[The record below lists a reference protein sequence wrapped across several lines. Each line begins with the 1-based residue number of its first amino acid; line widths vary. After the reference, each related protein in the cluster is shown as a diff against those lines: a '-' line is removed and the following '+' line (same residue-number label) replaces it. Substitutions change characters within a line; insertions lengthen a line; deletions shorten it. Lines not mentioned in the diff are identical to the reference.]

1 MLGLNSANKSPQIP
15 DDFVLLRSELISVR
29 KINRLLSRCNQ
40 DTHQPRKL
48 ELALKN
54 SDFYLTLLQKTS
66 ENLVGFVR
74 VTSDKGLNANLW
86 DLVAEPGDQQE
97 TYMSIM
103 VFKAIEIIRRELPG
117 CSISVAAPSISLNPL
132 LKISNHSP
140 YESLDAKGLF
150 IISFIT
156 KLSGKVE
163 GGMKIFA

>member
-1 MLGLNSANKSPQIP
+1 MLGLNSANKCPQIP
-15 DDFVLLRSELISVR
+15 EGFLLLRSELISIR

-54 SDFYLTLLQKTS
+54 SDFYLTLIRKAP

-97 TYMSIM
+97 KYMSIV

-117 CSISVAAPSISLNPL
+117 CSISVAAPVISLEPL
-132 LKISNHSP
+132 KANGFL
-140 YESLDAKGLF
+140 LDPNGIKTMGF
-150 IISFIT
+150 RF
-156 KLSGKVE
+156 
-163 GGMKIFA
+163 

>member
-1 MLGLNSANKSPQIP
+1 MLGLNSASKCPQIP
-15 DDFVLLRSELISVR
+15 EGFLLLRSELISIR

-54 SDFYLTLLQKTS
+54 SDFYLTLIRKNP

-97 TYMSIM
+97 KYMSIM
-103 VFKAIEIIRRELPG
+103 VFKAIDIIRRELPG
-117 CSISVAAPSISLNPL
+117 CSISVAAPLISLDSLKANGFL
-132 LKISNHSP
+132 LDPNGIKTMGFR
-140 YESLDAKGLF
+140 L
-150 IISFIT
+150 
-156 KLSGKVE
+156 
-163 GGMKIFA
+163 

>member
-1 MLGLNSANKSPQIP
+1 MLGLNSANKCPQIP
-15 DDFVLLRSELISVR
+15 EGFLLLRSELISIR

-54 SDFYLTLLQKTS
+54 SDFYLTLIQKIP

-97 TYMSIM
+97 KYMSII

-117 CSISVAAPSISLNPL
+117 CSISVAAPLISLDSLKANGFL
-132 LKISNHSP
+132 LDPNGIKTMGFR
-140 YESLDAKGLF
+140 L
-150 IISFIT
+150 
-156 KLSGKVE
+156 
-163 GGMKIFA
+163 

>member
-1 MLGLNSANKSPQIP
+1 MPEG
-15 DDFVLLRSELISVR
+15 FVLLRSELVSVR

-48 ELALKN
+48 ELALKS

-97 TYMSIM
+97 KFISII

-117 CSISVAAPSISLNPL
+117 CSISVAAPLISLKALKDNGFL
-132 LKISNHSP
+132 LDPNGIKTMGVR
-140 YESLDAKGLF
+140 L
-150 IISFIT
+150 
-156 KLSGKVE
+156 
-163 GGMKIFA
+163 